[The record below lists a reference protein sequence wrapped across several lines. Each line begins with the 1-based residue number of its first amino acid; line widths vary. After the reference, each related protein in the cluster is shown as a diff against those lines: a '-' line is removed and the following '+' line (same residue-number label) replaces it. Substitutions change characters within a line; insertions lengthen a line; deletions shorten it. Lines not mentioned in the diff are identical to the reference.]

1 MQLNKIE
8 RTNNYFGLMSALKKI
23 SKKHRFTSYTVQ
35 KSIEDTFLGFK
46 SVMSIPIPHLS
57 PTKSFK

>member
-1 MQLNKIE
+1 
-8 RTNNYFGLMSALKKI
+8 MSALKKI